1 MTLVYLSLILTYALI
16 KLTHMATHADA
27 TVANVVLPDYF
38 NAEFSYV
45 FGYDSFAFGISGF

>member
-27 TVANVVLPDYF
+27 SVANVVLPDYF

-45 FGYDSFAFGISGF
+45 SGYDSFAFGISGF